1 MKKLCKHTVRS
12 KSRGSVTLELKW
24 FQKDCEH
31 LGLTNTCFE
40 CLEEARVQKSREFYK
55 EFQVSRVSVS
65 IPTPS
70 SYEELQQKIALKA
83 PSAFGIA
90 TVERPDGSQ
99 VLPKETFKNG
109 EVIIVREI
117 CPLRDFENNCGVA
130 LQQWCGQKSASWE
143 TDIYKKVC
151 NEYVK

>member
-1 MKKLCKHTVRS
+1 MKKLCKHKVRI
-12 KSRGSVTLELKW
+12 KSGSVTLELKW
-24 FQKDCEH
+24 FNKDCEQ
-31 LGLTNTCFE
+31 LGLMNTCFE
-40 CLEEARVQKSREFYK
+40 CLEEARLQKSREFYK
-55 EFQVSRVSVS
+55 EFHVSRVS

-70 SYEELQQKIALKA
+70 SYEELQQKIALKV

-117 CPLRDFENNCGVA
+117 RPLRDFEKDGGVA
-130 LQQWCGQKSASWE
+130 LQKSASWE
-143 TDIYKKVC
+143 TDIYQKVC